1 MRRRTDHP
9 IGMHPRKEV
18 TARVTTDGVVTKS
31 TCSGSDSQVLVP
43 ALVPAQVPA
52 QAQAQVQ
59 VQAQAQVQVQAQTQ
73 VQVQAQTQVQVQAQ
87 VPAQVQPIYEQWVR

>member
-31 TCSGSDSQVLVP
+31 TCSGSDSQ
-43 ALVPAQVPA
+43 ALVPAQAPA